1 MAHIFIGVGSSI
13 NRRENIRL
21 GVQALQQTFG
31 ELNLSN
37 VYESEAVGFEG
48 GHFYNLVVELTSD
61 LPIEEV
67 IKQLKAIE
75 IQLGRPLKA
84 VKFAPRTLDLD
95 LLLYDDVIDNSL
107 DLPRAEITLNAFVLK
122 PLAELA
128 PRLLHPVLQ
137 LSYHTLWAQYPADKQ
152 KLWKVDSP
160 VIAKSQSSS

>member
-21 GVQALQQTFG
+21 GIQALQQAFG
-31 ELNLSN
+31 ELRLSN
-37 VYESEAVGFEG
+37 VYESEAVGFDG
-48 GHFYNLVVELTSD
+48 SHFYNLVVELSSD
-61 LPIEEV
+61 LSIEEL
-67 IKQLKAIE
+67 ITQLKAIE

-84 VKFAPRTLDLD
+84 LKYAPRTLDLD
-95 LLLYDDVIDNSL
+95 LLLYDDVIDNSR

-128 PRLLHPVLQ
+128 PTLLHPVLK
-137 LSYHTLWAQYPADKQ
+137 LSYHTLWSQYPANKQ

-160 VIAKSQSSS
+160 VITEPLSPQ